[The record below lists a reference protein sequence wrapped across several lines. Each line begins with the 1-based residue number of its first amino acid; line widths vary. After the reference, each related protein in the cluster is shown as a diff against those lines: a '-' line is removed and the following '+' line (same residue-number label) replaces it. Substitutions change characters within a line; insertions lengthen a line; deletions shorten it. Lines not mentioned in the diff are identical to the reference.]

1 MTYNKN
7 LMVTSSENPQL
18 KNNKELAK
26 PSTPGNSLSNIVLE
40 LIHQALGN
48 LVLTYNINKTY
59 VDKDDL

>member
-1 MTYNKN
+1 
-7 LMVTSSENPQL
+7 MVTSSENPQL
-18 KNNKELAK
+18 KNNKGLAK